1 MGKEDHAMQDRDTGV
16 KGHLIH
22 KNCMGLIARVYG
34 VALGE
39 MFFLYS
45 PNGNRYHRCKLC
57 EDGLWSYE
65 YNHFGLPYW
74 HDISFAIY
82 ELITGQMAV
91 QKMNTEDTVRDFMG
105 GGDDARK

>member
-1 MGKEDHAMQDRDTGV
+1 MQDKDTGV
-16 KGHLIH
+16 KGQLIH
-22 KNCMGLIARVYG
+22 VNCMGLIARAYD

-45 PNGNRYHRCKLC
+45 PSGKRCHRCKLC

-74 HDISFAIY
+74 HDISWAIY
-82 ELITGQMAV
+82 ELITGKLAV
-91 QKMNTEDTVRDFMG
+91 QKMTTDDTVRDYMG
-105 GGDDARK
+105 GGDDAGK